1 MRTSHAVILG
11 AGHAAAQL
19 VTSLRQQGW
28 QGDITLVGEEPVLP
42 YQRPPL
48 SKAYLAG
55 QMSAEQ
61 MLIRNAAA
69 YEKAGVNLR
78 LGVRAE
84 RIDRV
89 QQQVHLS
96 SGEVLDY
103 SGLALTLGARVRE
116 LAVPGAQLPGVFYLR
131 TLADLDRF
139 KAHVAAGGCRRTVIV
154 GGGYIGLETAAGLRQ
169 LGLAVTL
176 LEAMPRLLQRVTST
190 EVSAFYHRV
199 HTEEGVGI
207 RCGKSVQAILG
218 ETAVTAVQC
227 DDGETFAADLVIV
240 GIGVLPNVEL
250 AAAAGLEVGNGIR
263 VNAFAQTSDPLIV
276 AAGDCTEFFS
286 EAHGRSMR
294 LESVPHA
301 MAQASCAAA
310 TLCGKPVPY
319 QAQPWFWSDQYDLK
333 LQMAGL
339 SQGFERAVVRGD
351 SRQGRS
357 FSVYYLAGGRLHAV
371 DCVNR
376 PKDFMLGKK
385 LIAAAAEIPTAALAD
400 ESQDLGR
407 WLPTLQTTTP

>member
-1 MRTSHAVILG
+1 MRTPHAVILG

-19 VTSLRQQGW
+19 ATSLRQQGW

-69 YEKAGVNLR
+69 YEKAGVNLC

-84 RIDRV
+84 RIDRA

-96 SGEVLDY
+96 TGEVLDY
-103 SGLALTLGARVRE
+103 SALALTLGARVRE
-116 LAVPGAQLPGVFYLR
+116 LPVPGAGLPGVFYLR
-131 TLADLDRF
+131 TLADLDRI
-139 KAHVAAGGCRRTVIV
+139 KAHAAAGGCQRAVMV

-169 LGLAVTL
+169 LGLSVTL
-176 LEAMPRLLQRVTST
+176 LEAMPRLLQRVTSA
-190 EVSAFYHRV
+190 EVSAFYQRV
-199 HTEEGVGI
+199 HTEEGVDI
-207 RCGKSVQAILG
+207 RCHKSVMRVLG
-218 ETAVTAVQC
+218 ETAVTAVEC
-227 DDGETFAADLVIV
+227 EDGESFPADLVIV
-240 GIGVLPNVEL
+240 GIGVLPNLEL
-250 AAAAGLEVGNGIR
+250 AAAAGLDTGNGIR

-286 EAHGRSMR
+286 EAHGRFMR

-310 TLCGKPVPY
+310 TLCGKHVPY

-339 SQGFERAVVRGD
+339 SQGFEQAVVRGD

-357 FSVYYLAGGRLHAV
+357 FSVFYLAGGRLRAV

-385 LIAAAAEIPTAALAD
+385 LIATAAEIPPDVLAD
-400 ESQDLGR
+400 ESSDLAR
-407 WLPTLQTTTP
+407 WLPTLQPTTP

>member
-1 MRTSHAVILG
+1 MRTPHAVILG

-61 MLIRNAAA
+61 MLIKNAAA
-69 YEKAGVNLR
+69 YERAGVTLR

-84 RIDRV
+84 RIDRA

-96 SGEVLDY
+96 TGEVLDY
-103 SGLALTLGARVRE
+103 SALALTLGARVRE
-116 LAVPGAQLPGVFYLR
+116 LPVPGATMLGVFCLR
-131 TLADLDRF
+131 TLADLDRI
-139 KAHVAAGGCRRTVIV
+139 KAHAAAGAGSAVIV
-154 GGGYIGLETAAGLRQ
+154 GGGDIGLVTDAGLRHH
-169 LGLAVTL
+169 GWSVTL

-190 EVSAFYHRV
+190 EVSAFYQRV
-199 HTEEGVGI
+199 HTEEGVDI
-207 RCGKSVQAILG
+207 RCGKSVQRMLG
-218 ETAVTAVQC
+218 DTAVTAVQC
-227 DDGETFAADLVIV
+227 EDGESFPADLVIV

-250 AAAAGLEVGNGIR
+250 AVAAGLDVGNGIR

-301 MAQASCAAA
+301 IAQANCAAA
-310 TLCGKPVPY
+310 TLCGKPVAY

-333 LQMAGL
+333 LQMVGL
-339 SQGFERAVVRGD
+339 SQGHDQSVVRGN

-357 FSVYYLAGGRLHAV
+357 FSVYYLAGGRLQAV

-385 LIAAAAEIPTAALAD
+385 LVAAAAEIPAAALAD
-400 ESQDLGR
+400 ESSDLGR
-407 WLPTLQTTTP
+407 WFPTLQPATP

>member
-1 MRTSHAVILG
+1 MRTPHAVILG

-19 VTSLRQQGW
+19 ATGLRQQGW

-55 QMSAEQ
+55 QMSPEQ

-69 YEKAGVNLR
+69 YEKAGVALR

-84 RIDRV
+84 RIDRA

-96 SGEVLDY
+96 TGEVLDY
-103 SGLALTLGARVRE
+103 CALALTLGARVRE
-116 LAVPGAQLPGVFYLR
+116 LPVPGADLPGVFYLR
-131 TLADLDRF
+131 TLADLDRI
-139 KAHVAAGGCRRTVIV
+139 KAHASAGKGRRAVMV

-169 LGLAVTL
+169 LGLSVTL
-176 LEAMPRLLQRVTST
+176 LEAMPRLLQRVTSA
-190 EVSAFYHRV
+190 EVSAFYQRV
-199 HTEEGVGI
+199 HTEEGVDI
-207 RCGKSVQAILG
+207 RCGKSVQRILG
-218 ETAVTAVQC
+218 ETAVTAVEC
-227 DDGETFAADLVIV
+227 EDGESFPADLVIV
-240 GIGVLPNVEL
+240 GIGVLPNLEL
-250 AAAAGLEVGNGIR
+250 AAAAGLDTGNGIR

-286 EAHGRSMR
+286 AAHGRSVR

-310 TLCGKPVPY
+310 TLCGNSAPY

-339 SQGFERAVVRGD
+339 SQGFEQAVVRGD

-357 FSVYYLAGGRLHAV
+357 FSVFYLAGGRLRAV

-385 LIAAAAEIPTAALAD
+385 LIAAAAEIPPGALAD
-400 ESQDLGR
+400 DSSDLGR
-407 WLPTLQTTTP
+407 WLPTLQPTTP

>member
-1 MRTSHAVILG
+1 MRTPHAVILG

-19 VTSLRQQGW
+19 VTSLRQRGW

-55 QMSAEQ
+55 QMSPEQ
-61 MLIRNAAA
+61 MLIKNAAA
-69 YEKAGVNLR
+69 YDKAGVNVR
-78 LGVRAE
+78 LGVRAL
-84 RIDRV
+84 RIDR
-89 QQQVHLS
+89 QGQQVHLNN
-96 SGEVLDY
+96 GEVLDY
-103 SGLALTLGARVRE
+103 SALALTLGARVRE

-131 TLADLDRF
+131 TIADLDRI
-139 KAHVAAGGCRRTVIV
+139 KAHAASSGCWRAVIV

-169 LGLAVTL
+169 LGLSVSL
-176 LEAMPRLLQRVTST
+176 LEAMPRLLQRVTSA

-199 HTEEGVGI
+199 HTQEGVDI
-207 RCGKSVQAILG
+207 RCGKSVQAFLG
-218 ETAVTAVQC
+218 ERAVSAVRC
-227 DDGETFAADLVIV
+227 EDGETFLADMVVV

-250 AAAAGLEVGNGIR
+250 AAAVGLEVGNGIR

-339 SQGFERAVVRGD
+339 SQGFEQAVVRGD

-357 FSVYYLAGGRLHAV
+357 FSVFYLAGGRLQAV

-385 LIAAAAEIPTAALAD
+385 LIAASAVLAPDALAD

-407 WLPTLQTTTP
+407 WLSTPETYTP

>member
-1 MRTSHAVILG
+1 MHTPHAVILG

-19 VTSLRQQGW
+19 ATSLRQQGW

-55 QMSAEQ
+55 RMSAEQ
-61 MLIRNAAA
+61 MLIKNAAA
-69 YEKAGVNLR
+69 YEKAGVKLR

-84 RIDRV
+84 RIDRA
-89 QQQVHLS
+89 QQQVHLAT
-96 SGEVLDY
+96 GEVLCY
-103 SGLALTLGARVRE
+103 SALALTLGARVRE
-116 LAVPGAQLPGVFYLR
+116 LPVPGADLGGVFYLR
-131 TLADLDRF
+131 TLADLDRI
-139 KAHVAAGGCRRTVIV
+139 KAHAALIGCRRAVMV

-169 LGLAVTL
+169 LGLSVTL
-176 LEAMPRLLQRVTST
+176 LEAMPRLLQRVTSA
-190 EVSAFYHRV
+190 EVSAFYRRV
-199 HTEEGVGI
+199 HTEEGVDI
-207 RCGKSVQAILG
+207 RCGKSVQRILG
-218 ETAVTAVQC
+218 EAAVTAVRC
-227 DDGETFAADLVIV
+227 EDGETFAADLVIV

-250 AAAAGLEVGNGIR
+250 AAAAGLDVGNGIR

-286 EAHGRSMR
+286 EAHGLTLR

-310 TLCGKPVPY
+310 TLCGKPVRY

-339 SQGFERAVVRGD
+339 SQGHDQALVRGD
-351 SRQGRS
+351 SRLGRS
-357 FSVYYLAGGRLHAV
+357 FSVYYLAGGRLQAV
-371 DCVNR
+371 DCINR

>member
-1 MRTSHAVILG
+1 MRTPHAVILG

-19 VTSLRQQGW
+19 ATSLRQQGW

-55 QMSAEQ
+55 QMSPEQ
-61 MLIRNAAA
+61 MLIKNAAA
-69 YEKAGVNLR
+69 YEKAGVRLR
-78 LGVRAE
+78 LGVRAL
-84 RIDRV
+84 RIDRA
-89 QQQVHLS
+89 QQQVRLS
-96 SGEVLDY
+96 TGEVLDY
-103 SGLALTLGARVRE
+103 SALALTLGARVRE
-116 LAVPGAQLPGVFYLR
+116 LSAPGAQLPGVFHLR
-131 TLADLDRF
+131 TIADLDRI
-139 KAHVAAGGCRRTVIV
+139 KAHAAAGGCRRAVIV
-154 GGGYIGLETAAGLRQ
+154 GGGYIGLETAAGLRH
-169 LGLAVTL
+169 LGLSVSL
-176 LEAMPRLLQRVTST
+176 LEAMPRLLQRVTSA
-190 EVSAFYHRV
+190 EVSDFYHRV
-199 HTEEGVGI
+199 HTEEGVDI
-207 RCGKSVQAILG
+207 RCDKSVQRILG

-227 DDGETFAADLVIV
+227 EDGETLPADLVIV
-240 GIGVLPNVEL
+240 GIGVLPNLEL
-250 AAAAGLEVGNGIR
+250 ADAAGLVVGHGIR
-263 VNAFAQTSDPLIV
+263 VNAFAQTSDPQIV

-286 EAHGRSMR
+286 EAHGRLLR

-339 SQGFERAVVRGD
+339 SQGHEQAVVRGD

-357 FSVYYLAGGRLHAV
+357 FSVFYLAGGRVLAV

-385 LIAAAAEIPTAALAD
+385 LMAASAEVSPDALAD
-400 ESQDLGR
+400 ESQELGR
-407 WLPTLQTTTP
+407 WLSTTETHTP

>member
-1 MRTSHAVILG
+1 MNAPHAVILG

-55 QMSAEQ
+55 QMSPEQ
-61 MLIRNAAA
+61 MLIKNAAA
-69 YEKAGVNLR
+69 YEKAGVTLR

-89 QQQVHLS
+89 LQQVHLDT
-96 SGEVLDY
+96 GELLRY
-103 SGLALTLGARVRE
+103 SALALTLGARVRE
-116 LAVPGAQLPGVFYLR
+116 LRVPGSDLPGVFYLR
-131 TLADLDRF
+131 TLADLDRI
-139 KAHVAAGGCRRTVIV
+139 KAHAAAGGCRRAVMV

-169 LGLAVTL
+169 LGLSVTL
-176 LEAMPRLLQRVTST
+176 LEAMPRLLQRVTSA
-190 EVSAFYHRV
+190 EIAAFYQRV
-199 HTEEGVGI
+199 HTEEGVDI
-207 RCGKSVQAILG
+207 RCGRSVQRIVG

-227 DDGETFAADLVIV
+227 EDGESFQADLVVV

-250 AAAAGLEVGNGIR
+250 AAAAGLDVGQGIR

-286 EAHGRSMR
+286 EVHGRVLR

-310 TLCGKPVPY
+310 TLCGKPVAY

-339 SQGFERAVVRGD
+339 SQGHDQAVVRGD

-357 FSVYYLAGGRLHAV
+357 FSVYYLAGGHLRAV

-385 LIAAAAEIPTAALAD
+385 LIAAAAEIPPDALAD

-407 WLPTLQTTTP
+407 WLPTSETQTP

>member
-1 MRTSHAVILG
+1 MRTPHAVILG

-55 QMSAEQ
+55 QMSPEQ
-61 MLIRNAAA
+61 MLIRNAVA
-69 YEKAGVNLR
+69 YEKAGVHLR

-84 RIDRV
+84 RIDRA

-96 SGEVLDY
+96 TGEVLDY
-103 SGLALTLGARVRE
+103 SALALTLGARVRE
-116 LAVPGAQLPGVFYLR
+116 LPVLGAQLPGVFYLR
-131 TLADLDRF
+131 TLADLDRI
-139 KAHVAAGGCRRTVIV
+139 KAYATAGTGRRAVIV
-154 GGGYIGLETAAGLRQ
+154 GGGYIGLETAAGLRHM
-169 LGLAVTL
+169 GLSVTL
-176 LEAMPRLLQRVTST
+176 LEAMPRLLQRVTSA
-190 EVSAFYHRV
+190 EVSAFYQRV
-199 HTEEGVGI
+199 HSEEGVDI

-227 DDGETFAADLVIV
+227 EDGETFAADLVIV

-263 VNAFAQTSDPLIV
+263 VNALAQTSDPQIV
-276 AAGDCTEFFS
+276 AAGDCAEFFS
-286 EAHGRSMR
+286 EGHGRLLR

-301 MAQASCAAA
+301 MAQANCAAA
-310 TLCGKPVPY
+310 TLCGKPVAY

-339 SQGFERAVVRGD
+339 SQGHDQAVVRGD

-357 FSVYYLAGGRLHAV
+357 FSVFYLAGGQVLAV

-385 LIAAAAEIPTAALAD
+385 LIAASAAIPTDVLAD
-400 ESQDLGR
+400 ESQDLTR
-407 WLPTLQTTTP
+407 WLPNLQPTTP